1 MATVAAEFAIP
12 SPYALSFTNGEKG
25 VGQPSAGAGEHRF
38 ARRFK
43 QERTGLY
50 MIKVW
55 CSGAG
60 SVWVG
65 TNSGTLVKQF
75 DAPANKVIVTQVLL
89 PAGDYRMDV
98 RVGNASAGDTVGFS
112 VLIYHPDA
120 TLYTSDNEGW
130 AYEVGATL
138 ADVDMLPLVE
148 NDLPVFSILPNWS
161 SSVTERVQYLTD
173 IPTSETGTEQRR
185 SIRKHPRREFDA
197 SFLRSGP
204 DRAHL
209 DAFLLGIGARKFW
222 MPLWQ
227 EQFRPSEA
235 VTGSTVQFPAG
246 TLEYREFRVGDKVL
260 LTLGQV
266 NDFEVLTVQSLNYDT
281 DVLSWVTPPVAPW
294 PVGSRIIPMR
304 RARAASQGT
313 ISAPTSNVGTS
324 GLRFTLTDPDV
335 RFGAAWGRC
344 SPVWGFKINRS
355 ETLNFQ
361 FDRITYTTDNSVGPV
376 EVLDPGDPTVT
387 MRSSVLLRGRQ
398 ELVRMRRLIDI
409 TEGRAGRFYMPTGG
423 QDIEPA
429 TDVFGGLS
437 LDAKPAGY
445 TDWLARRLWARAII
459 AVRVN
464 DGPGPHYRFIE
475 NVERVGDVERFTLD
489 RPLPELSRNQ
499 LVRIEFMVP
508 SRFDQDGF
516 EFIHKVD
523 DAAAVTMSVVTR
535 SVDGTGMPPLDCY
548 LTSRPY
554 PVDLIDA
561 ISSEIVVTEGR
572 FTDPPKFVEAIDAG
586 IAIPGGTLKMLLK
599 TYNELAEA
607 IEPDISIISGTL
619 VTFVGPTQVE
629 YAVEPEAI
637 EPDINITVGTL
648 KAVLLT
654 YAMEPEAIEPDINII
669 SGTLS

>member
-1 MATVAAEFAIP
+1 MATAAAEFAIP
-12 SPYALSFTNGEKG
+12 APYASSFTNGEKG

-38 ARRFK
+38 ARRVK

-55 CSGAG
+55 CSGTG
-60 SVWVG
+60 SVHMG
-65 TNSGTLVKQF
+65 TSSGTLVKQF
-75 DAPANKVIVTQVLL
+75 DVPANKVIITQVVL
-89 PAGDYRMDV
+89 PAGEYRMDLWV
-98 RVGNASAGDTVGFS
+98 SNPSAGDTAGFA

-120 TLYTSDNEGW
+120 TLYTSNNEGW
-130 AYEVGATL
+130 AYEVDATL
-138 ADVDMLPLVE
+138 ADGDMLALVE
-148 NDLPVFSILPNWS
+148 SEMPVFAILPNWAS
-161 SSVTERVQYLTD
+161 GITERVQYLTD
-173 IPTSETGTEQRR
+173 IPTSETGAEQRR
-185 SIRKHPRREFDA
+185 SIRQHPRREFDA
-197 SFLRSGP
+197 SFLRAGA

-209 DAFLLGIGARKFW
+209 DAFLFGVGARKFW

-227 EQFRPSEA
+227 EQFRPSSS
-235 VTGSTVQFPAG
+235 VSGSTVQFPSG
-246 TLEYREFRVGDKVL
+246 TLEHREFRVGDKVL
-260 LTLGQV
+260 LTLGDP
-266 NDFEVLTVQSLNYDT
+266 NEFEVLTVQSLDYDT
-281 DVLSWVTPPVAPW
+281 DVLTWVTPPATAW
-294 PVGSRIIPMR
+294 SVGSRIIPMR

-313 ISAPTSNVGTS
+313 LSAPTSNVGAS
-324 GLRFTLTDPDV
+324 GVRFTLVDPDV
-335 RFGAAWGRC
+335 RFGASWGRC
-344 SPVWGFKINRS
+344 SPVWGFKINRADAI
-355 ETLNFQ
+355 NFQ
-361 FDRITYTTDNSVGPV
+361 FDRITYTTDNGVGPV

-387 MRSSVLLRGRQ
+387 MRSAVLLRGRQ

-489 RPLPELSRNQ
+489 RPLPELSRDQ

-572 FTDPPKFVEAIDAG
+572 FTDPPKIVEAIDAG
-586 IAIPGGTLKMLLK
+586 IAIPGGTLKMVLK
-599 TYNELAEA
+599 TYNEDAEA
-607 IEPDISIISGTL
+607 IEPDISIIGGTL

-637 EPDINITVGTL
+637 ESGVNITVGTL

-654 YAMEPEAIEPDINII
+654 YAIEPEAIEPDINII